1 MSADVSMEKY
11 IRIDRQTFEQ
21 LYKQLSPK
29 LFRICIRDIGDMDEA
44 AHIVQ
49 DVFLSLWERREG
61 LLLENPEHY
70 LCHAAKLKIINHYR
84 DKQTRQSH
92 LEIVAGSLSEADY
105 GTEQALSLENL
116 MDEIDTLLDRLPEKS
131 KTVYRLHH
139 ESGLENPEIAVNLR
153 MSESNVRQHMARAR
167 AFLRANLNR

>member
-1 MSADVSMEKY
+1 MAKQ

-29 LFRICIRDIGDMDEA
+29 LFRICVRDLGNMDEA

-49 DVFLSLWERREG
+49 DVFLSLWERREKV
-61 LLLENPEHY
+61 LLENPECY

-84 DKQTRQSH
+84 DRQTHQSH
-92 LEIVAGSLSEADY
+92 LKIVAGSLSEADHS
-105 GTEQALSLENL
+105 TEQTLSLENL
-116 MDEIDTLLDRLPEKS
+116 MDEINLLLDRLPEKC
-131 KTVYRLHH
+131 KAVYRLHH
-139 ESGLENPEIAVNLR
+139 ECGLENTEIAANLR

-167 AFLRANLNR
+167 AFLRANLRR